1 MTDTDIRAD
10 EDGGSVPP
18 GPGGAVEP
26 GPGGAVEPG
35 PGGAVEPG
43 PGAEVAADPVV
54 ALEHEMIAVVRR
66 FRRLIAERA
75 RAVHP
80 KLDPVCYPML
90 LMLRRADAVAMSD
103 LLAELA
109 IEKSTLTRRID
120 SAARLGLVERIPDPD
135 DARARL
141 VALDPDCR
149 RKLDEILGDET
160 ELWRQRLSGWEAADI
175 RELTVLLHRLGES
188 MD

>member
-1 MTDTDIRAD
+1 MTDTDFRAD
-10 EDGGSVPP
+10 EDGGSLSP
-18 GPGGAVEP
+18 GPGSSVQPRSGSSVQP
-26 GPGGAVEPG
+26 GPGDGV
-35 PGGAVEPG
+35 V
-43 PGAEVAADPVV
+43 ADPVV

-160 ELWRQRLSGWEAADI
+160 ELWRRRLSGWEAADI
-175 RELTVLLHRLGES
+175 RELTVLLQRLGES

>member
-1 MTDTDIRAD
+1 MTETQRRAD
-10 EDGGSVPP
+10 ENGGSPS
-18 GPGGAVEP
+18 ADK
-26 GPGGAVEPG
+26 AD
-35 PGGAVEPG
+35 A
-43 PGAEVAADPVV
+43 AAADPVV
-54 ALEHEMIAVVRR
+54 ALEHEMIAVTRR
-66 FRRLIAERA
+66 FRRLIADRA
-75 RAVHP
+75 RALHP
-80 KLDPVCYPML
+80 RLDPVCYPML

-103 LLAELA
+103 LLTELA

-149 RKLDEILGDET
+149 RKLDEILANET
-160 ELWRQRLSGWEAADI
+160 ELWRERLADWNSADI
-175 RELTVLLHRLGES
+175 RELTALLQRLGES